1 MAKEKFSRTKACATK
16 TLYAVMKEMSR
27 RGSSMPAKELY
38 PFVNENV
45 QLTEWEKEPAGKM
58 KYIRW
63 TNSFQFYSIDY
74 QKAGFIVK
82 KNGNWYLTPEGEAI
96 LKKSPEEVMTIAN
109 NAYHEWRR
117 LNPKDES
124 VEDEP
129 TDETAEKDNSM
140 NIDMLE
146 SDAREGIRQYIISKS
161 PYEFQ
166 DMVAAL
172 LRAMDYHTPF
182 VAPKG
187 KDGGIDIIAYL
198 DPLGAKTPRIKV
210 QVKHKP
216 ETAIGASEVRALSGV
231 LKTGDIA
238 LFVTSGTYSADARN
252 AASGSDKFIRLI
264 DGNDFIEMWQEY
276 YDKMSDD
283 DKNMLPLKRISFLG
297 NNE

>member
-1 MAKEKFSRTKACATK
+1 MAKVQFSRTQACATK
-16 TLYAVMKEMSR
+16 TLYAVMKEMVK
-27 RGSSMPAKELY
+27 RGGSIPAKEIY
-38 PFVNENV
+38 PWVNQNV
-45 QLTEWEKEPAGKM
+45 NLTDWEKEPAGKM
-58 KYIRW
+58 QYIRW

-74 QKAGFIVK
+74 QKAGFIIK
-82 KNGNWYLTPEGEAI
+82 KNGTWYITPEGEKA
-96 LKKSPEEVMTIAN
+96 LKHSAEEVMTTAN
-109 NAYHEWRR
+109 KAYDEWRR
-117 LNPKDES
+117 LNPKEES
-124 VEDEP
+124 TDKEP

-140 NIDMLE
+140 NLDLLE
-146 SDAREGIRQYIISKS
+146 SDARDGIKRYIVSKS

-166 DMVAAL
+166 DLVAAL
-172 LRAMDYHTPF
+172 LRAMGYHTPF

-198 DPLGAKTPRIKV
+198 DPLGAQTPRIKV

-252 AASGSDKFIRLI
+252 AATGSEKFVRLI
-264 DGNDFIEMWQEY
+264 DGDEFIEMWQEY
-276 YDKMSDD
+276 YNKMSDE

-297 NNE
+297 SNE

>member
-1 MAKEKFSRTKACATK
+1 MAKEQFSRTKACATK

-27 RGSSMPAKELY
+27 RGGSMPAKELY

-45 QLTEWEKEPAGKM
+45 ELTDWEKEPAGKM
-58 KYIRW
+58 QYIRW

-82 KNGNWYLTPEGEAI
+82 KNGTWYITPEGEKV
-96 LKKSPEEVMTIAN
+96 LKKSPEEVMNLARA
-109 NAYHEWRR
+109 AYMEWKKLRDIEVG
-117 LNPKDES
+117 PD
-124 VEDEP
+124 DEP

-140 NIDMLE
+140 NLDLLE
-146 SDAREGIRQYIISKS
+146 SDAREGIKRYIVSKS

-166 DMVAAL
+166 DLVAAL
-172 LRAMDYHTPF
+172 LRAMGYHTPF

-198 DPLGAKTPRIKV
+198 DPLGAQTPRIKV

-216 ETAIGASEVRALSGV
+216 DTAIGASEVRALSGV
-231 LKTGDIA
+231 LKAGDIA

-252 AASGSDKFIRLI
+252 AASGGDKFIRLI
-264 DGNDFIEMWQEY
+264 DGDEFIDMWQEY
-276 YDKMSDD
+276 YDKMSDE

>member
-1 MAKEKFSRTKACATK
+1 MAKDKFSRTKACATK

-27 RGSSMPAKELY
+27 RGGSIPAKEIY

-45 QLTEWEKEPAGKM
+45 ELTDWEKEPAGKM
-58 KYIRW
+58 QYIRW

-74 QKAGFIVK
+74 QKAGFIIK
-82 KNGNWYLTPEGEAI
+82 KSGTWYITPEGEKVM
-96 LKKSPEEVMTIAN
+96 KKTPEEVMNIAN
-109 NAYHEWRR
+109 DAYHEWRR
-117 LNPKDES
+117 LNPKDDSPE
-124 VEDEP
+124 EEP
-129 TDETAEKDNSM
+129 NDETAEKDNAM
-140 NIDMLE
+140 NLDLLE
-146 SDAREGIRQYIISKS
+146 SDAREGIRQFIISKS

-182 VAPKG
+182 IAPKG

-231 LKTGDIA
+231 LKAGDIA

-252 AASGSDKFIRLI
+252 AASGNDKFIRLI
-264 DGNDFIEMWQEY
+264 DGNDFIDMWQKY
-276 YDKMSDD
+276 YDKMTDD